1 VDERGGPTALRH
13 APRPRRDHAPLQE
26 GRTTA
31 LGDLANRP
39 LRRRRHDGPCA
50 ALDRRPRLLGPRTPA
65 LLATHGIGR
74 AAFGVALLIAPA
86 AAGRML
92 AGNGATTPDAQAFL
106 HGIGARDLGIGLGM
120 LGALRT
126 RRSTHGRLIAGVLA
140 DTGDAAGIARA
151 WRYLDPDKRTPRT
164 GIRRRSR
171 SGRSHAARRDGQDLT
186 RRRMPVHDRRAV
198 R

>member
-1 VDERGGPTALRH
+1 MI
-13 APRPRRDHAPLQE
+13 
-26 GRTTA
+26 
-31 LGDLANRP
+31 
-39 LRRRRHDGPCA
+39 
-50 ALDRRPRLLGPRTPA
+50 PA
-65 LLATHGIGR
+65 LLATYGIGR

-86 AAGRML
+86 AAGRMM

-151 WRYLDPDKRTPRT
+151 WRDLDPNKRTPGLAFAGT
-164 GIRRRSR
+164 
-171 SGRSHAARRDGQDLT
+171 AAAAGLT
-186 RRRMPVHDRRAV
+186 LLAATAKT
-198 R
+198 